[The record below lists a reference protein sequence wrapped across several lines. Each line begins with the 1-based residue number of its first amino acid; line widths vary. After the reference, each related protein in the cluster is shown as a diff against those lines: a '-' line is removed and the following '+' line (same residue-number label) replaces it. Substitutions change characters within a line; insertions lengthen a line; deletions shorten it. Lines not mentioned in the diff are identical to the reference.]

1 MPMVQAA
8 QPKPLKGEPMKIFM
22 GPQHPSTHGVLQVQ
36 LETDGE
42 IVHRAVP
49 HIGFLHR
56 CKEKIGESVD
66 YPAYVPYTDRM
77 DYLGAM
83 NTNWTWSMAVEKLC
97 GIEVPERAEF
107 IRVFVGELNRIA
119 SHLLLQASFGLDM
132 GAWTP
137 LLLCFREREAILD
150 ILEELS
156 GGRLCFGYVQIGGVH
171 ADMTPRAMELA
182 KKFLT
187 QFPAKLESLDQLL
200 TNNQIFIKRTANIT
214 PVSAETAIAY
224 GFTGPMLRASGVDW
238 DLRRDE
244 SYSIYNRFKFNVP
257 VGKGLKGTVGDC
269 WDRYHQRILEM
280 YESVRILEQVIGG
293 FPEGDQFRAKVSPRL
308 KPPKGGEVYVRSECP
323 RGEVAFYLISDGS
336 NTPYRMKVR
345 GPSFCNLSILEELT
359 KDTLIADLVATVGSI
374 DLVLGE
380 VDR

>member
-8 QPKPLKGEPMKIFM
+8 QPKPLQGESMKIFM

-56 CKEKIGESVD
+56 CKEKIGESVE
-66 YPAYVPYTDRM
+66 YQAYVPYTDRM
-77 DYLGAM
+77 DYLSAM
-83 NTNWTWSMAVEKLC
+83 NTNWTWSMAVERLC
-97 GIEVPERAEF
+97 GIEVPERAEY

-119 SHLLLQASFGLDM
+119 SHILLLATFGMDM

-137 LLLCFREREAILD
+137 LLHCFREREMVLD

-171 ADMTPRAMELA
+171 ADMTPRAMDLA
-182 KKFLT
+182 KKFIK
-187 QFPAKLESLDQLL
+187 QFPAKLDSLNQLL
-200 TNNQIFIKRTANIT
+200 SFNQIFIKRTAQVGAI
-214 PVSAETAIAY
+214 SAEQAIAY
-224 GFTGPMLRASGVDW
+224 GITGPMLRASGVDW

-244 SYSIYNRFKFNVP
+244 PYSIYPRFSFTVP
-257 VGKGLKGTVGDC
+257 VGKGMQGTVGDC
-269 WDRYHQRILEM
+269 WDRYYQRVLEM
-280 YESVRILEQVIGG
+280 YESVRILEQVIEG
-293 FPEGDQFRAKVSPRL
+293 FPEGGDFRAKVSPRL
-308 KPPKGGEVYVRSECP
+308 RPPKGGEVYVRSECP
-323 RGEVAFYLISDGS
+323 RGEVAFYMISDGS

-345 GPSFCNLSILEELT
+345 GPSFCNLSILEELSR
-359 KDTLIADLVATVGSI
+359 DMLIADLVATVGSI